1 MLRLDKISIIRDQGL
16 VIDQLSLDIPD
27 RKTTV
32 IIGQAS
38 CGKTTLLHAIAGI
51 IQPNQGVIDTDLS
64 MKEIGLLLQNFQL
77 FPWRTVEENIL
88 LGMHRSFIALDKKRN
103 RVRRFANNLGINDLL
118 ELYPKALTPSQI
130 QRVAIAQVLSK
141 EPKLLLMDEPTSQL
155 DAFNSEKIQTLLISL
170 HTLYDLTSVIV
181 THSIEEALIL
191 GHQIAIMKN
200 GKISQVIENPLYGMA
215 NIRQEVAFLELQN
228 QVRIALGVSK

>member
-1 MLRLDKISIIRDQGL
+1 MLSLDKISIIRDQGL
-16 VIDQLSLDIPD
+16 VIDQLSLDIPS

-32 IIGQAS
+32 IIGQAE

-51 IQPNQGVIDTDLS
+51 IQPNQGAIQTDLS
-64 MKEIGLLLQNFQL
+64 KKEVGLLLQNFQL
-77 FPWRTVEENIL
+77 FPWRSVEENIL

-103 RVRRFANNLGINDLL
+103 RVRRLANNLGISEVLD
-118 ELYPKALTPSQI
+118 LYPKALTPSQV
-130 QRVAIAQVLSK
+130 QRVAVAQVLSK

-155 DAFNSEKIQTLLISL
+155 DAFNSEKIQALLISL

-200 GKISQVIENPLYGMA
+200 GQISQIIENPLYGIA
-215 NIRQEVAFLELQN
+215 NIRQEVAFLDLQN
-228 QVRIALGVSK
+228 QLRVALGVSK

>member
-1 MLRLDKISIIRDQGL
+1 MLSLDKISIIRDQGL
-16 VIDQLSLDIPD
+16 VIDQLSLDIPS

-32 IIGQAS
+32 IIGQAA
-38 CGKTTLLHAIAGI
+38 CGKTTLLHVIAGLL
-51 IQPNQGVIDTDLS
+51 PPEKGAIDTDLS
-64 MKEIGLLLQNFQL
+64 MKEVGLLLQNFQL

-88 LGMHRSFIALDKKRN
+88 LGMHRSFIALDKKSN
-103 RVRRFANNLGINDLL
+103 RVKRLANNLGISDLL
-118 ELYPKALTPSQI
+118 DLYPKALTTSQV

-155 DAFNSEKIQTLLISL
+155 DAFTSEKIQTLLISL

-191 GHQIAIMKN
+191 GHQIAVMKD
-200 GKISQVIENPLYGMA
+200 GRISQIIENPLYGLA
-215 NIRQEVAFLELQN
+215 NIRQEVAFLDLQN
-228 QVRIALGVSK
+228 KLRIALGVSK